1 MTEDE
6 LRDLKSDKLIDS
18 RGTSCPGPLLAV
30 KKSITEVPIN
40 GIMEVLSSDIG
51 TKRDIPKWS
60 EKMGHEYLGTIEEA
74 GNWRIFLKR
83 MK

>member
-6 LRDLKSDKLIDS
+6 LRDLKSNKLIDA

-30 KKSITEVPIN
+30 KRSIVEVPVKE
-40 GIMEVLSSDIG
+40 IMEILSSDVG

-60 EKMGHEYLGTIEEA
+60 EKMGHEYLGDIEEA
-74 GNWRIFLKR
+74 GYWRIFLRR